1 MNYSWEEWRDLK
13 IIMKDLAKEA
23 IDEQIDK
30 IPQSGLSQEE
40 KIKLILPVLAHQID
54 QVAARGN
61 YQKPKNYHK
70 VEVSVVKKVKKIVSE
85 VQGAIIRK
93 RFGEKLSDAETKQMA
108 SKLMNTLESLTEEEI
123 ILLKEKTKLFL
134 AKLIN
139 NYAPPQIKN
148 SPEVM
153 KLINSSINL
162 VLALSDEKVLKN
174 VINLMVKSGKLAL
187 QNPQAFKGKSPF
199 VIAQEA
205 GLEGDVKD
213 LITGLTNHFNK
224 LAGEGEQN
232 NNLLTNQ
239 ETIIQNLSSQLAN
252 YQPTSGGDNDFCN
265 ILSDN
270 LLTKGLTNSFD
281 NNSGNKEL
289 TEENILN
296 DFKEVFTTTQ
306 SKEK

>member
-1 MNYSWEEWRDLK
+1 
-13 IIMKDLAKEA
+13 MKDLAKEA

-30 IPQSGLSQEE
+30 IPVA
-40 KIKLILPVLAHQID
+40 KLPSESILPRYPFGKAKWIKP
-54 QVAARGN
+54 RGEN
-61 YQKPKNYHK
+61 KTNSAGPRSPNRP
-70 VEVSVVKKVKKIVSE
+70 I
-85 VQGAIIRK
+85 QGAIIRK